1 MIIDYLRPVQIARL
15 TTELAESLKRVTGA
29 DEPADNLTEP
39 EHEIFA
45 RWAIAPK
52 ITAGKFGDLAPY
64 LASRMEGVGA
74 YNLES
79 VIVAMGGDAKLA
91 VTVLLL
97 AGYDCTKKAG
107 IWTFEG
113 EPFSSDTKV
122 ETLEPDFAHW
132 ALTGAAEEFPP
143 LPEEQ

>member
-52 ITAGKFGDLAPY
+52 ITAGKFGTLAPY
-64 LASRMEGVGA
+64 LASRVHGAGA
-74 YNLES
+74 YNLNS
-79 VIVAMGGDAKLA
+79 VIAAMGGDAKLA
-91 VTVLLL
+91 TTVLRL
-97 AGYDCTKKAG
+97 AGYDCAEIG
-107 IWTFEG
+107 IWTFGG
-113 EPFSSDTKV
+113 EPLSDDINV
-122 ETLEPDFAHW
+122 ELLESDFAHW
-132 ALTGAAEEFPP
+132 ALTGAAAEFSP